1 MSKIHFA
8 KGSTEAWH
16 AERYL
21 NENLDT
27 AIDFWSCSSSM
38 AKNGLYE
45 VRYGIS
51 FQYIDFNGQIAEE
64 ITSVNLYSNN
74 QGLHEELTN
83 EDDRV
88 VEMAA
93 VEFLLFNM
101 AYIISKLKTIIREV
115 GDGSF

>member
-1 MSKIHFA
+1 MSKIHLA
-8 KGSTEAWH
+8 RGSSEQWH

-21 NENLDT
+21 TENLDT
-27 AIDFWSCSSSM
+27 AVDFWSCSSSM
-38 AKNGLYE
+38 AKNGLYQI
-45 VRYGIS
+45 RYGIS
-51 FQYIDFNGQIAEE
+51 FQYIDFNGQIADE
-64 ITSVNLYSNN
+64 ITSLSLYSNN

-88 VEMAA
+88 VERAA

-101 AYIISKLKTIIREV
+101 AYVMSKLKTIIKEV